1 MTIKDLQNLTLF
13 MTLELR
19 NRSSKICLV
28 NPPPTHFQEL
38 TVFKHQ
44 MIKSALTVQ
53 SVSEYGFNINISL
66 KCKHETWPW
75 DSDMSN

>member
-28 NPPPTHFQEL
+28 NPPPYTFSRTNGFQ
-38 TVFKHQ
+38 TSNDK
-44 MIKSALTVQ
+44 
-53 SVSEYGFNINISL
+53 
-66 KCKHETWPW
+66 KCVNSPIRLRIWF
-75 DSDMSN
+75 